1 MQAGSQ
7 KVECPK
13 CRTVTIAEPGWRM
26 VQCSH
31 CGEMITRMAEDAS
44 YD

>member
-1 MQAGSQ
+1 MEEGSQ

-13 CRTVTIAEPGWRM
+13 CRTVLLAESGWRM
-26 VQCSH
+26 IQCAR
-31 CGEMITRMAEDAS
+31 CGQMITRMAEDAS

>member
-1 MQAGSQ
+1 MNDASQ

-13 CRTVTIAEPGWRM
+13 CQTVVVAEPGWRM
-26 VQCSH
+26 VQCSR
-31 CGEMITRMAEDAS
+31 CGEMITRMAEDSS